1 MKLSRVITLVLAVM
15 FAATA
20 VFAQEN
26 VKTDKKK
33 KNVPVLVFK
42 TTSHDFGTIEQGAD
56 GTFNFEYTND
66 SKTPLIVTDVKS
78 SCGCTIPNWS
88 KEPLQKKGKAS
99 IVVKYDTNRLGSF
112 SKTIT
117 VYSTSENSP
126 VTLTIRGN
134 VVKKSEQTGGSG
146 K

>member
-20 VFAQEN
+20 VFAQEK

-134 VVKKSEQTGGSG
+134 VVKKSEQTGGTG